1 MKFSTDKNR
10 IILIPDSFKG
20 TISAT
25 EVCEI
30 MANSVRKF
38 LPNVEITAI
47 PVADG
52 GEGTVEALQL
62 AIGGEMVNIDVKGPL
77 MQDMESFYGVLPNGS
92 AVIEVAAVVGLP
104 QMEKLAVMDA
114 TTYGVGQLISD
125 ALAKGHTEIIIGLG
139 GSATNDGGAGACA
152 ALGIKFFDKDN
163 NEFVPVGKTLIDI
176 ARIDVSGRNPDLD
189 NATIKLMSDINNPL
203 CGERGAAAVFG
214 PQKGAT
220 ESDVVA
226 LDAGLRNFAE
236 IVKRD
241 VGVDIIDIPGAGA
254 AGGIGGGFY
263 GLLNGKLEM
272 GIDVILDIVK
282 FDELLADTSI
292 VFTGEGKIDS
302 QSLGGKVV
310 IGIAKRAKKQNVPLI
325 AVVGDIGD
333 NMDGAYDYGVT
344 AIMSTNRVAVPF
356 KEAKPRAKSDLALTM
371 NEIMRLLT
379 LS

>member
-1 MKFSTDKNR
+1 MKFTTDKNR

-25 EVCEI
+25 EVCDI

-38 LPNVEITAI
+38 LPDVEITAI

-52 GEGTVEALQL
+52 GEGTVEALQF
-62 AIGGEMVNIDVKGPL
+62 AVGGEIVNIDVKGPL
-77 MQDMESFYGVLPNGS
+77 MQDKESFYGILPNGS

-114 TTYGVGQLISD
+114 TTYGVGQLIGD
-125 ALAKGHTEIIIGLG
+125 ALAKGHTEIVIGLG

-152 ALGIKFFDKDN
+152 ALGIKFFDKDD

-176 ARIDVSGRNPDLD
+176 SRIDTSGKDPNL
-189 NATIKLMSDINNPL
+189 NNVTIKLMSDINNPL

-220 ESDVVA
+220 ESDVIA
-226 LDAGLRNFAE
+226 LDAGLKNFAE

-241 VGVDIIDIPGAGA
+241 VGVDILDVPGSGS

-310 IGIAKRAKKQNVPLI
+310 IGIAKRAKKQNVPLV

-356 KEAKPRAKSDLALTM
+356 KEAKLRAKSDLSLAM
-371 NEIMRLLT
+371 DEIMRLLT
-379 LS
+379 L

>member
-1 MKFSTDKNR
+1 MKFASNKNR

-20 TISAT
+20 TMSAT

-30 MANSVRKF
+30 MANSIRKF
-38 LPNVEITAI
+38 LPDVEITAI

-52 GEGTVEALQL
+52 GEGTVEALKL
-62 AIGGEMVNIDVKGPL
+62 AIGGEIVNIDVKDPL
-77 MQDMESFYGVLPNGS
+77 MQDTTSFYGVLANGS

-104 QMEKLAVMDA
+104 RMKELAVMDA

-125 ALAKGHTEIIIGLG
+125 ALANGHAEIIIGLG

-152 ALGIKFFDKDN
+152 ALGIKFFDKN
-163 NEFVPVGKTLIDI
+163 NEEFIPVGKTLIDI
-176 ARIDVSGRNPDLD
+176 ARIDVSGKNPNLN

-203 CGERGAAAVFG
+203 CGENGAAAVFG

-220 ESDVVA
+220 ESDVIA
-226 LDAGLRNFAE
+226 LDAGLKNFAE
-236 IVKRD
+236 IIKRD
-241 VGVDIIDIPGAGA
+241 VGVDILDVPGSGS

-272 GIDVILDIVK
+272 GIDVILDVVK
-282 FDELLADTSI
+282 FDELLADTSL

-325 AVVGDIGD
+325 AIVGDIGD

-344 AIMSTNRVAVPF
+344 AIISTNRVAVPF
-356 KEAKPRAKSDLALTM
+356 KEAKSRAKSDLALTM
-371 NEIMRLLT
+371 DEIMRLIT
-379 LS
+379 LC

>member
-203 CGERGAAAVFG
+203 CGKRGAAAVFG

>member
-1 MKFSTDKNR
+1 MKFTTDKNR

-25 EVCEI
+25 EVCDI

-38 LPNVEITAI
+38 IPDVEITAI

-62 AIGGEMVNIDVKGPL
+62 AVGGEIVNIDVKGPL
-77 MQDMESFYGVLPNGS
+77 MQDMKSFYGILPNGS

-125 ALAKGHTEIIIGLG
+125 ALAKGHTEIVIGLG

-152 ALGIKFFDKDN
+152 ALGIKFFDKDD

-176 ARIDVSGRNPDLD
+176 ARIDVSGKDPKLN

-220 ESDVVA
+220 ESDVIA
-226 LDAGLRNFAE
+226 LDAGLKNFAE

-241 VGVDIIDIPGAGA
+241 VGVDIIDVPGAGA

-310 IGIAKRAKKQNVPLI
+310 IGIAKRAKKQNVPLV

-333 NMDGAYDYGVT
+333 NMDEAYDYGVT

-356 KEAKPRAKSDLALTM
+356 KEAKPRAKSDLSLAM
-371 NEIMRLLT
+371 DEIMRLLT
-379 LS
+379 LE

>member
-1 MKFSTDKNR
+1 MKFTADKNR

-38 LPNVEITAI
+38 LPNMEITAM

-52 GEGTVEALQL
+52 GEGTVEALKL
-62 AIGGEMVNIDVKGPL
+62 AIGGEIISLDVKGPL
-77 MQDMESFYGVLPNGS
+77 MQEIKSFYGILPNGS
-92 AVIEVAAVVGLP
+92 AVIEVAAVIGLP
-104 QMEKLAVMDA
+104 QMKELAVMDA

-125 ALAKGHTEIIIGLG
+125 VLDNGHNEIIIGLG
-139 GSATNDGGAGACA
+139 GSATNDGGAGACT
-152 ALGIKFFDKDN
+152 ALGIKFFDKNDK
-163 NEFVPVGKTLIDI
+163 EFIPVGRTLIDI
-176 ARIDVSGRNPDLD
+176 ARIDISGRNPALD

-203 CGERGAAAVFG
+203 CGERGAAVVFG
-214 PQKGAT
+214 PQKGAA
-220 ESDVVA
+220 ESDIIT
-226 LDAGLRNFAE
+226 LDAGLRNFAK
-236 IVKRD
+236 IVERD
-241 VGVDIIDIPGAGA
+241 VGVDILNVPGAGA

-310 IGIAKRAKKQNVPLI
+310 IGIAKRTKKQNIPLI

-333 NMDGAYDYGVT
+333 NMDEAYDYGVT

-356 KEAKPRAKSDLALTM
+356 EEAKLRAKSDLALTM
-371 NEIMRLLT
+371 DEIMRLLT
-379 LS
+379 L